1 MTIELEIINPLNYKG
16 WDNLVLSKRGY
27 SIFHSSA
34 WAKVLHESYG
44 YKPLYFTLIKN
55 GRMDDLIPFME
66 VKSILTSKKGVS
78 LPFSDY
84 CNPIIKDGINTP
96 QELLNYIISYG
107 KKLGWK
113 SIEIRNGNIFA
124 QNLPPA
130 AYYYQH
136 TLDLSINNDEQIFSN
151 FRDSTKRNIKKAIRE
166 GANVAICDSLNS
178 INEFYQLNCQT
189 RKEHGLPPQPYHF
202 FKKIYEHII
211 SKKLGFVVLASYN
224 NKVIAGAVYFHFGA
238 NAIYKYGASMKEYQN
253 LRVNNLI
260 MWEAI
265 KWYSQNGYKNF
276 SFGRTEPE
284 NHGLLQFKE
293 GWGAKEEIIKYYKY
307 DLRKGEFVK
316 DSSRVTGLHN
326 KIFNRMPMPL
336 LRIIG
341 TVLYKYMG

>member
-27 SIFHSSA
+27 SIFHSSS

-44 YKPLYFTLIKN
+44 YKPLYFTLIN
-55 GRMDDLIPFME
+55 SGRMDALIPFME

-84 CNPIIKDGINTP
+84 CVPIIPENNGFGEIFTFLI
-96 QELLNYIISYG
+96 ESG
-107 KKLGWK
+107 KKFGWK

-124 QNLPPA
+124 QDLLPA

-151 FRDSTKRNIKKAIRE
+151 FRGSTKRNIKKAIRE
-166 GANVAICDSLNS
+166 GAKATMCDSLNS

-211 SKKLGFVVLASYN
+211 SKRLGFVALASYN
-224 NKVIAGAVYFHFGA
+224 NKVIAGAVYFHFGT

-284 NHGLLQFKE
+284 NLGLLQFKE

-307 DLRKGEFVK
+307 DLRRGEFVK
-316 DSSRVTGLHN
+316 DFSRVTGLHN

-341 TVLYKYMG
+341 TVLYKHMG

>member
-1 MTIELEIINPLNYKG
+1 MTIEFEIINPLNYKG
-16 WDNLVLSKRGY
+16 WDDLVLSKRGY

-44 YKPLYFTLIKN
+44 YKPLYFTLINSGK
-55 GRMDDLIPFME
+55 MDALIPFME
-66 VKSILTSKKGVS
+66 VKNMFTSKKGVS

-84 CNPIIKDGINTP
+84 CVPIIPERNGFGGIFTVLI
-96 QELLNYIISYG
+96 EYG

-124 QNLPPA
+124 QDLPPA

-151 FRDSTKRNIKKAIRE
+151 FRGSTKRNIKKAGRE
-166 GANVAICDSLNS
+166 GANVTICDSLNS

-189 RKEHGLPPQPYHF
+189 RKEHGLPPQPYYF

-211 SKKLGFVVLASYN
+211 SKRLGFVVLASYN
-224 NKVIAGAVYFHFGA
+224 NKVIAGAVYFHFGT
-238 NAIYKYGASMKEYQN
+238 NALYKYGASMKEYQN
-253 LRVNNLI
+253 LRANNLV
-260 MWEAI
+260 MWKTI
-265 KWYSQNGYKNF
+265 KWYSQNGYKSF

-316 DSSRVTGLHN
+316 DSSRVTSVYN
-326 KIFNRMPMPL
+326 KIFHRTPITL
-336 LRIIG
+336 LKFAG
-341 TVLYKYMG
+341 SFLYKYMG